1 MPDQQWSKLRKRLEN
16 LICESLRERVKFSV
30 TNYHKAHEQMGRAF
44 ISVDKNEVFNM
55 CTLTSNNA
63 LFEKEEEL
71 LNDLQLKYDV
81 FNEEQNCSIQNK
93 AHEII
98 MTEGVFAQYDFFEA
112 VEQYLNSYIEV
123 SLQSNHIIIKI
134 LFLIDRRVGKRT
146 LKKMADSIA
155 QEKEIVQYFYHLRC
169 EAEGLENI

>member
-1 MPDQQWSKLRKRLEN
+1 MPGQQWSKLRKMLEN
-16 LICESLRERVKFSV
+16 IICESLRERVKFTV
-30 TNYHKAHEQMGRAF
+30 TNYGKAHDQLGRAF

-81 FNEEQNCSIQNK
+81 FNEETNCSIQDK

-112 VEQYLNSYIEV
+112 VEQYLNSSIEV
-123 SLQSNHIIIKI
+123 SLQSNHIIIMI
-134 LFLIDRRVGKRT
+134 LSLIDRRVGKRT
-146 LKKMADSIA
+146 LIRIKESIQ
-155 QEKEIVQYFYHLRC
+155 QEHKIVQFFYTLRC
-169 EAEGLENI
+169 EAERIG

>member
-1 MPDQQWSKLRKRLEN
+1 MPGQHWSKLRKRLEN
-16 LICESLRERVKFSV
+16 LICESLRDRVKFTV
-30 TNYHKAHEQMGRAF
+30 TNYRKAHDQLGRAF

-112 VEQYLNSYIEV
+112 VEQYLNSSIEV
-123 SLQSNHIIIKI
+123 SLQSNHIIIMI
-134 LFLIDRRVGKRT
+134 LSLIDRRVGKRT
-146 LKKMADSIA
+146 LIRIKESIQ
-155 QEKEIVQYFYHLRC
+155 QEHKIVQFFYTLRC
-169 EAEGLENI
+169 EAERIG

>member
-16 LICESLRERVKFSV
+16 LICESLRERVKFTV
-30 TNYHKAHEQMGRAF
+30 TNYRKAHDQLGRAF

-71 LNDLQLKYDV
+71 LNDLQLKYDM
-81 FNEEQNCSIQNK
+81 FNEEQNCSIQDK

-112 VEQYLNSYIEV
+112 VEQYLNSSIEV

-134 LFLIDRRVGKRT
+134 LCLIDRRVGKKT
-146 LKKMADSIA
+146 LIRIKESIQ
-155 QEKEIVQYFYHLRC
+155 QEHKIVQFFYTLRC
-169 EAEGLENI
+169 EAERIF

>member
-1 MPDQQWSKLRKRLEN
+1 MADQQWSKLRKRLEN
-16 LICESLRERVKFSV
+16 LICESLRERVKFTV
-30 TNYHKAHEQMGRAF
+30 TNYGKAHDQLGRAF

-81 FNEEQNCSIQNK
+81 FNEEQNCSIQDK

-112 VEQYLNSYIEV
+112 VEQYLNSSIEV
-123 SLQSNHIIIKI
+123 SLQSNHIIIMI
-134 LFLIDRRVGKRT
+134 LSLIDRRVGKRT
-146 LKKMADSIA
+146 LIRIKESIQ
-155 QEKEIVQYFYHLRC
+155 QEHKIVQFFYTLRC
-169 EAEGLENI
+169 EAERIG

>member
-1 MPDQQWSKLRKRLEN
+1 MPDQQWSKLRKRIEN
-16 LICESLRERVKFSV
+16 LICESLRERVKFTV
-30 TNYHKAHEQMGRAF
+30 TNYRKAHDQLGRAF

-55 CTLTSNNA
+55 CTLTSNNT

-81 FNEEQNCSIQNK
+81 FNEEQNCSIQDK

-112 VEQYLNSYIEV
+112 VEQYLNSSIEV

-134 LFLIDRRVGKRT
+134 LSLIDRRVGKRT
-146 LKKMADSIA
+146 LKRIKESIQ
-155 QEKEIVQYFYHLRC
+155 QEHEIVQFFYTLRC
-169 EAEGLENI
+169 EAERIG

>member
-1 MPDQQWSKLRKRLEN
+1 MADQQWSKLRKRLEN
-16 LICESLRERVKFSV
+16 LICESLRERVKFTV
-30 TNYHKAHEQMGRAF
+30 TNYGKAHDQLGRAF

-81 FNEEQNCSIQNK
+81 FNEEQNCSIQDK

-112 VEQYLNSYIEV
+112 VEQYLNSSIEV
-123 SLQSNHIIIKI
+123 YLQSNHIIIMI
-134 LFLIDRRVGKRT
+134 LSLIDRRVGKRT
-146 LKKMADSIA
+146 LIRIKESIQ
-155 QEKEIVQYFYHLRC
+155 QEHKIVQFFYTLRC
-169 EAEGLENI
+169 EAERIG

>member
-16 LICESLRERVKFSV
+16 LICESLRDRVKFTV
-30 TNYHKAHEQMGRAF
+30 TNYRKAHDQLGRAF

-71 LNDLQLKYDV
+71 LNALQLKYNA
-81 FNEEQNCSIQNK
+81 FNEEQNCSIQAK
-93 AHEII
+93 AHEMIT
-98 MTEGVFAQYDFFEA
+98 TEGIFAQYDFFEA
-112 VEQYLNSYIEV
+112 AEKYLNSSIEV

-134 LFLIDRRVGKRT
+134 LSLIDRRVGKRT
-146 LKKMADSIA
+146 LLRIKESI
-155 QEKEIVQYFYHLRC
+155 QKEHKIVQFFYTLRC
-169 EAEGLENI
+169 EAERIF

>member
-1 MPDQQWSKLRKRLEN
+1 MPDQHWSKLRKRLEN
-16 LICESLRERVKFSV
+16 LICESLRDRVKFTV
-30 TNYHKAHEQMGRAF
+30 TNYRKAHDQLGRAF

-71 LNDLQLKYDV
+71 LNGLQLKYDV
-81 FNEEQNCSIQNK
+81 FNEEQNCSIQDK

-112 VEQYLNSYIEV
+112 VEQYLNSSIEV

-134 LFLIDRRVGKRT
+134 LSLIDRRVGKRT
-146 LKKMADSIA
+146 LIRIKESIQ
-155 QEKEIVQYFYHLRC
+155 QEHKIVQFFYTLRC
-169 EAEGLENI
+169 EAERIG

>member
-1 MPDQQWSKLRKRLEN
+1 MPGQQWSKLRKMLEN
-16 LICESLRERVKFSV
+16 LICESLRERVKFTV
-30 TNYHKAHEQMGRAF
+30 TNYRKAHDQLRRAF

-71 LNDLQLKYDV
+71 LNDLQLKYDM
-81 FNEEQNCSIQNK
+81 FNEEQNCSIQDK

-112 VEQYLNSYIEV
+112 VEQYLNSSIEV

-134 LFLIDRRVGKRT
+134 LCLINRRVGKKT
-146 LKKMADSIA
+146 LIRIKESIQ
-155 QEKEIVQYFYHLRC
+155 QEHKIVQFFYTLRC
-169 EAEGLENI
+169 EAERIF

>member
-16 LICESLRERVKFSV
+16 LICESLRERVKFTV
-30 TNYHKAHEQMGRAF
+30 TNYRKAHDQLGRAF

-71 LNDLQLKYDV
+71 LNDLQLKYDM
-81 FNEEQNCSIQNK
+81 FNEEQNCSIQDK

-112 VEQYLNSYIEV
+112 VEQYLNSSIEV
-123 SLQSNHIIIKI
+123 SLQSNHIIIMI
-134 LFLIDRRVGKRT
+134 LSLIDRRVGKRT
-146 LKKMADSIA
+146 LIRIKESIQ
-155 QEKEIVQYFYHLRC
+155 QEHKIVQFFYTLRC
-169 EAEGLENI
+169 EAERIF

>member
-30 TNYHKAHEQMGRAF
+30 TNYRKAHEQMGRAF

-55 CTLTSNNA
+55 CTLTSDNA

-112 VEQYLNSYIEV
+112 VEQYLNSSIEV

>member
-1 MPDQQWSKLRKRLEN
+1 MPDQQWSKLRKRIEN
-16 LICESLRERVKFSV
+16 LICESLRERVKFTV
-30 TNYHKAHEQMGRAF
+30 TNYRKAHDQLGRAF

-55 CTLTSNNA
+55 CTLTSNNT

-71 LNDLQLKYDV
+71 LNALQLKYDV
-81 FNEEQNCSIQNK
+81 FNEEQNCSIQDK

-112 VEQYLNSYIEV
+112 VEQYLNSSIEV

-134 LFLIDRRVGKRT
+134 LSLIDRRVGKRT
-146 LKKMADSIA
+146 LKRIKESIQ
-155 QEKEIVQYFYHLRC
+155 QEHEIVQFFYTLRC
-169 EAEGLENI
+169 EAERIG

>member
-1 MPDQQWSKLRKRLEN
+1 MADQQWSKLRKRLEN
-16 LICESLRERVKFSV
+16 LICESLRERVKFTV
-30 TNYHKAHEQMGRAF
+30 TNYGKAHDQLGRAF
-44 ISVDKNEVFNM
+44 ISVDKKEVFNM

-81 FNEEQNCSIQNK
+81 FNEETNCSIQDK

-112 VEQYLNSYIEV
+112 VEQYLNSSIEV
-123 SLQSNHIIIKI
+123 SLQSNHIIIMI
-134 LFLIDRRVGKRT
+134 LSLIDRRVGKRT
-146 LKKMADSIA
+146 LIRIKESIQ
-155 QEKEIVQYFYHLRC
+155 QEHKIVQFFYTLRC
-169 EAEGLENI
+169 EAERIG

>member
-16 LICESLRERVKFSV
+16 LICESLRERVKFTV
-30 TNYHKAHEQMGRAF
+30 TNYRKAHDQLGRAF

-81 FNEEQNCSIQNK
+81 FNEEQNCSIQDK

-112 VEQYLNSYIEV
+112 VEQYLNSSIEV

-134 LFLIDRRVGKRT
+134 LCLIDRRVGKKT
-146 LKKMADSIA
+146 LIRIKESIQ
-155 QEKEIVQYFYHLRC
+155 QEHKIVQFFYTLRC
-169 EAEGLENI
+169 EAERIF

>member
-1 MPDQQWSKLRKRLEN
+1 MPDQHWSELRKRLEN
-16 LICESLRERVKFSV
+16 LICESLRDRVKFTV
-30 TNYHKAHEQMGRAF
+30 TNYRKAHDQLGRAF

-71 LNDLQLKYDV
+71 LNDLQLKYDM
-81 FNEEQNCSIQNK
+81 FNEEQNCSIQDK

-112 VEQYLNSYIEV
+112 VEQYLNSSIEV

-134 LFLIDRRVGKRT
+134 LCLIDRRVGKKT
-146 LKKMADSIA
+146 LIRIKESIQ
-155 QEKEIVQYFYHLRC
+155 QEHKIVQFFYTLRC
-169 EAEGLENI
+169 EAERIG

>member
-1 MPDQQWSKLRKRLEN
+1 MADQQWSKLRKRLEN
-16 LICESLRERVKFSV
+16 LICESLRERVKFTV
-30 TNYHKAHEQMGRAF
+30 TNYGKAHDQLGRAF
-44 ISVDKNEVFNM
+44 ISVEKNEVFNM

-81 FNEEQNCSIQNK
+81 FYEEQNCSIQDK

-112 VEQYLNSYIEV
+112 VEQYLNSSIEV
-123 SLQSNHIIIKI
+123 YLQSNHIIIMI
-134 LFLIDRRVGKRT
+134 LSLIDRRVGKRT
-146 LKKMADSIA
+146 LIRIKESIQ
-155 QEKEIVQYFYHLRC
+155 QEHKIVQFFYTLRC
-169 EAEGLENI
+169 EAERIG

>member
-1 MPDQQWSKLRKRLEN
+1 MADQQWSKLRKRLEN
-16 LICESLRERVKFSV
+16 LICESLRERVKFTV
-30 TNYHKAHEQMGRAF
+30 TNHRKAHDQLGRAF

-81 FNEEQNCSIQNK
+81 FNEEQNYSIQNK

-98 MTEGVFAQYDFFEA
+98 ATEGIFAQYDFFEA
-112 VEQYLNSYIEV
+112 VEQYLNSSIEV

-134 LFLIDRRVGKRT
+134 LSLIDRRVGKRT
-146 LKKMADSIA
+146 LIRIKESIQ
-155 QEKEIVQYFYHLRC
+155 QEHKIVQFFYTLRC
-169 EAEGLENI
+169 EAERIF

>member
-16 LICESLRERVKFSV
+16 LICESLRERVKFTV
-30 TNYHKAHEQMGRAF
+30 TNYRKAHDQLGRAF

-71 LNDLQLKYDV
+71 LNDLQIKYDV
-81 FNEEQNCSIQNK
+81 FNEEQNCSIQDK

-112 VEQYLNSYIEV
+112 VEQYLNSSIEV
-123 SLQSNHIIIKI
+123 SLKSNHIIIKI
-134 LFLIDRRVGKRT
+134 LCLIDRRVGKKT
-146 LKKMADSIA
+146 LIRIKESIQ
-155 QEKEIVQYFYHLRC
+155 QEHKIVQFFYTLRC
-169 EAEGLENI
+169 EAERIF

>member
-1 MPDQQWSKLRKRLEN
+1 MPEQQWSKIRKRLEN
-16 LICESLRERVKFSV
+16 LICESLRGRVKFTV
-30 TNYHKAHEQMGRAF
+30 TNYRKTHDQMGRAF

-81 FNEEQNCSIQNK
+81 FNEEQNFSIQDK

-98 MTEGVFAQYDFFEA
+98 TTEGTFAQYDFFEA
-112 VEQYLNSYIEV
+112 VEQYLNSSIEV

-134 LFLIDRRVGKRT
+134 LSLIDRRVGKRT
-146 LKKMADSIA
+146 LIRIKESIQ
-155 QEKEIVQYFYHLRC
+155 QEHKIVQFFYKLRC
-169 EAEGLENI
+169 EAERIG

>member
-1 MPDQQWSKLRKRLEN
+1 MPDQQWSKLRKRLEI
-16 LICESLRERVKFSV
+16 LICESLRERVKFTV
-30 TNYHKAHEQMGRAF
+30 TNYRKAHDQLGRAF

-71 LNDLQLKYDV
+71 LNDLQLKYDM
-81 FNEEQNCSIQNK
+81 FNEEQNCSIQDK

-98 MTEGVFAQYDFFEA
+98 MTEGVFAPYDFFEA
-112 VEQYLNSYIEV
+112 VEQYLNSSIEV

-134 LFLIDRRVGKRT
+134 LCLIDRRVGKKT
-146 LKKMADSIA
+146 LIRIKESIQ
-155 QEKEIVQYFYHLRC
+155 QEHKIVQFFYTLRC
-169 EAEGLENI
+169 EAERIF

>member
-1 MPDQQWSKLRKRLEN
+1 MPNQQWSKLRKRLEN
-16 LICESLRERVKFSV
+16 LICESLRERVKFTV
-30 TNYHKAHEQMGRAF
+30 TNYRKAHDQLGRAF

-71 LNDLQLKYDV
+71 MNVLQLKYDV
-81 FNEEQNCSIQNK
+81 FNEERNYSIQDK
-93 AHEII
+93 VHEII
-98 MTEGVFAQYDFFEA
+98 TTEGIFAQYDFFEA
-112 VEQYLNSYIEV
+112 VEQYLNSSIEV

-134 LFLIDRRVGKRT
+134 LSLIDRRVGKRT
-146 LKKMADSIA
+146 LKKMANSIL
-155 QEKEIVQYFYHLRC
+155 QEKEIIQYFYHLRC

>member
-16 LICESLRERVKFSV
+16 LICESLRERVKFTV
-30 TNYHKAHEQMGRAF
+30 TNYRKAHDQLGRAF

-71 LNDLQLKYDV
+71 LNDLQLKYDM
-81 FNEEQNCSIQNK
+81 FNEEQNCSIQDK

-112 VEQYLNSYIEV
+112 VEQYLNSSIEV
-123 SLQSNHIIIKI
+123 SLHSNHIIIKI
-134 LFLIDRRVGKRT
+134 LCLIDRRVGKKT
-146 LKKMADSIA
+146 LIRIKESIQ
-155 QEKEIVQYFYHLRC
+155 QEHKIVQFFYTLRC
-169 EAEGLENI
+169 EAERIF